1 VNGNA
6 GGRTKMTVAER
17 ISLCRFLEKIEEQET
32 YCAAIGVRDVSK
44 IRGRE
49 MTQGTRNAEDDRKR
63 V

>member
-1 VNGNA
+1 
-6 GGRTKMTVAER
+6 MTITER

-44 IRGRE
+44 FHGRE
-49 MTQGTRNAEDDRKR
+49 LAQCTGDTENDKKY